1 MTHGIRLG
9 LVALALIAAPVT
21 AQQHQHQGDSTGKA
35 MAPMGMAGGSM
46 MGNMMQMMGGGMEMM
61 QAMRFLPGNVLM
73 NRDTL
78 KLTAGQVSRIEALGR
93 GAPGMAGMSMKD
105 TSMKGKSIQDMP
117 MKDMPMMKQMQA
129 GQSQLWAAFDK
140 TPADPAAIQAAAAQM
155 ATLHAQMMADHLIT
169 AAKVRD
175 VLTPTQREQLAK
187 MPSPCMDDGAGMMQK
202 GQSSG
207 GMSNSGAEHD
217 HDHAPRSD

>member
-21 AQQHQHQGDSTGKA
+21 AQQHQHQGDSAGKA
-35 MAPMGMAGGSM
+35 TTPMGMAGCSM

-61 QAMRFLPGNVLM
+61 QAMRFLPGYVLQM
-73 NRDTL
+73 RDTL
-78 KLTAGQVSRIEALGR
+78 QLTANQVSRIEALGKD
-93 GAPGMAGMSMKD
+93 APGMAGMSMKD
-105 TSMKGKSIQDMP
+105 TTMKGMS

-129 GQSQLWAAFDK
+129 DRARLGAAFDK
-140 TPADPAAIQAAAAQM
+140 SPADSIAIQAATAQM
-155 ATLHAQMMADHLIT
+155 ASLHARMMAQHLIA

-175 VLTPTQREQLAK
+175 LLTTAQREQLAK
-187 MPSPCMDDGAGMMQK
+187 MPSPCMADGAGMMHQ

-207 GMSNSGAEHD
+207 GMSTSGAEHD
-217 HDHAPRSD
+217 HDHAPPSD